1 MLALLG
7 YPTLIEPRLHL
18 RGEGWL
24 MQTRLWSMGY
34 VVLLILIALCAFD
47 LWRRGP
53 VAPRA
58 EPESPEEPP
67 EPPPSAAQYLRWIVL
82 AFVPSSLMIGAT
94 TYITTDIA
102 AVPLLWVMPLAI
114 YLLSFILAF
123 GRWPALL
130 HRLVVALTVP
140 VVLVVMFLIISG
152 LKQRIWITVLW
163 HFLLLFLVALACHG
177 ELALTRPSSRHLTHF
192 YLLLSVGGVLG
203 GLFNGLLAPVVFHSL
218 VEYPLVMAL
227 ACLLVGGRRPARTW
241 APREVALDLA
251 IAVAVG
257 VAAL

>member
-1 MLALLG
+1 AASHPSSPSPQCTLATIPPLLAS
-7 YPTLIEPRLHL
+7 PPLLEPRLPL

-34 VVLLILIALCAFD
+34 VVLLVLIALCAFN

-58 EPESPEEPP
+58 EPESPEKPP

-114 YLLSFILAF
+114 YLLTFILAF
-123 GRWPALL
+123 GRWPSLL

-140 VVLVVMFLIISG
+140 AVLVVMFLIISA
-152 LKQRIWITVLW
+152 LKQRIWVTVLW
-163 HFLLLFLVALACHG
+163 HFLLLFLVA
-177 ELALTRPSSRHLTHF
+177 
-192 YLLLSVGGVLG
+192 
-203 GLFNGLLAPVVFHSL
+203 
-218 VEYPLVMAL
+218 
-227 ACLLVGGRRPARTW
+227 
-241 APREVALDLA
+241 
-251 IAVAVG
+251 
-257 VAAL
+257 